1 MLSDVAILNDIQA
14 RLREQMPTLRQRFGV
29 TQISVFGSYARG
41 EQTQESDLDLLVEF
55 ERTPG
60 MFIFVG
66 LADYLEFVLK
76 LKVDLATHAMLR
88 PRLRPHIMKDLVSV

>member
-1 MLSDVAILNDIQA
+1 MVLLDDIQA

-60 MFIFVG
+60 MFLFVG
-66 LADYLEFVLK
+66 LADYLESVLK

-88 PRLRPHIMKDLVSV
+88 PRLRPHILKDLVSV